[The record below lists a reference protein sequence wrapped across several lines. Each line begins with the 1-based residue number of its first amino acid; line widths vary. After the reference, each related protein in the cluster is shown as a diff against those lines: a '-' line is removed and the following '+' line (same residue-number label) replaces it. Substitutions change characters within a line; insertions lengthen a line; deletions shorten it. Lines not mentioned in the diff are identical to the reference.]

1 MIRFTFML
9 LIVTNLA
16 YGFMIDHPVQGARI
30 RDTRAF
36 VATASRPLVEEA
48 AQAPVIINQP
58 ATGKPKITQLK
69 SAEDYRNFIEEDDR
83 LCMIKFYAPYCKSC
97 QKFGQQYSR
106 IGKEIGEL
114 TIRNKDGSET
124 TVREGE
130 VRMAEMEY
138 GSNKE
143 LCKSLGITK
152 LPSIQFYSKA
162 KLVESFS
169 CGPRKIGMLLEKLS
183 RFRSMTPAELEFEAD
198 MNQGIALGDSVL
210 ESLNIEI
217 ISETAL
223 PSC

>member
-1 MIRFTFML
+1 
-9 LIVTNLA
+9 
-16 YGFMIDHPVQGARI
+16 
-30 RDTRAF
+30 
-36 VATASRPLVEEA
+36 
-48 AQAPVIINQP
+48 
-58 ATGKPKITQLK
+58 
-69 SAEDYRNFIEEDDR
+69 
-83 LCMIKFYAPYCKSC
+83 
-97 QKFGQQYSR
+97 
-106 IGKEIGEL
+106 
-114 TIRNKDGSET
+114 
-124 TVREGE
+124 
-130 VRMAEMEY
+130 MAEMEY